1 LSFSKIIKKD
11 GNNSDELELEM
22 RKTILWC
29 SLACFISVVAGDNL
43 FFQGFYDYETLPGNL
58 AGSKPNEIA
67 AHDVNRPSD
76 GVSTTSAYTT
86 TSPRFPYY
94 FGAAANI
101 SDRYLH
107 FAAYSRDAAAQGLAV
122 SGSGDAEA
130 EAARLKVMSRS
141 DYQSLPRP
149 TKTFPVYAAIKWN
162 PSHFA
167 IQAGESYE
175 VSALPTTDGT
185 PQYWQ
190 DGGIQVTAEGYS
202 SYFDSISNCFVGM
215 GRCRSHLKKR
225 RRIPTANW
233 LSLAC
238 AIGNFVRPL
247 TETEP
252 GKESESRY
260 VPLDESQLNPTLF
273 TVGLRTEFLALYSG
287 QLICFANDAHT
298 TYWNNMGAIEVT
310 VTRTSWPPV
319 HSEYYQEKR
328 LPACDSASMSI
339 TARMDPW
346 SAIQLA
352 VVLVG
357 QKRIFIKWRANIPR
371 ELLRVFS
378 GIFQRRLL
386 KTVLFS
392 RTRSVMRGDMNTPNI
407 LVSSISSLSSLS
419 LSHSNSRFF

>member
-1 LSFSKIIKKD
+1 
-11 GNNSDELELEM
+11 M

-328 LPACDSASMSI
+328 LPACDSAQVIYVNHGEDGPVVCNPAGGGSGWSEEDIHKVAGEYSSGAPSSVFRDLPAEAFKDGSI
-339 TARMDPW
+339 LED
-346 SAIQLA
+346 
-352 VVLVG
+352 
-357 QKRIFIKWRANIPR
+357 
-371 ELLRVFS
+371 
-378 GIFQRRLL
+378 
-386 KTVLFS
+386 
-392 RTRSVMRGDMNTPNI
+392 
-407 LVSSISSLSSLS
+407 
-419 LSHSNSRFF
+419 

>member
-1 LSFSKIIKKD
+1 
-11 GNNSDELELEM
+11 M